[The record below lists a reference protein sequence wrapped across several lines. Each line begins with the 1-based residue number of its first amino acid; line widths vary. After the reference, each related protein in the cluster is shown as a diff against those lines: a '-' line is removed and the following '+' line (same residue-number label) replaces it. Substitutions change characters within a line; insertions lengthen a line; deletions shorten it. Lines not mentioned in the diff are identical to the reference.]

1 MAGGTIDKYK
11 QVFEIIDEDKSG
23 TIDEDEMRR
32 ALHYIGQDEQSLDE
46 IYKLIG
52 NEDKNELSFPQ
63 FLGMMS
69 QLKQRES
76 EGLLKGVSDGN
87 DDNNDVG
94 DEVVDSKNPV
104 VEGRSSPDDEKSIE
118 MTSIESIAMTSIT
131 IENPMN
137 SNSAVTIDTDDVSAK
152 QIE

>member
-76 EGLLKGVSDGN
+76 EALLGGVSDGN

-118 MTSIESIAMTSIT
+118 MTSIT

-137 SNSAVTIDTDDVSAK
+137 SNSAVTLDTDDVSAK

>member
-1 MAGGTIDKYK
+1 
-11 QVFEIIDEDKSG
+11 
-23 TIDEDEMRR
+23 MRR

-76 EGLLKGVSDGN
+76 EGLLGGV
-87 DDNNDVG
+87 
-94 DEVVDSKNPV
+94 
-104 VEGRSSPDDEKSIE
+104 RR
-118 MTSIESIAMTSIT
+118 
-131 IENPMN
+131 
-137 SNSAVTIDTDDVSAK
+137 
-152 QIE
+152 